1 MDHIPKG
8 ASAVSP
14 YMVLNDAGAAIDFCV
29 DALGTTEKLRMNFPG
44 TDAIMHAEIEIE
56 GQTIMLS
63 QENPDCGMLSAK
75 GLGGSPAA
83 M

>member
-1 MDHIPKG
+1 MNHIPEG

-14 YMVLNDAGAAIDFCV
+14 YMILNDAGAAIGFYV
-29 DALGTTEKLRMNFPG
+29 KALGATEKLRMNMPG
-44 TDAIMHAEIEIE
+44 TDAIMHAELEVE
-56 GQTIMLS
+56 GQTIMIS

-75 GLGGSPAA
+75 GLGGSPVA

>member
-1 MDHIPKG
+1 MNHIPKG

-14 YMVLNDAGAAIDFCV
+14 YMVLNDAGAAIDFYIK
-29 DALGTTEKLRMNFPG
+29 ALGAKEKLRMNFPG

-63 QENPDCGMLSAK
+63 QESPDCGMLSAK